1 MKKQL
6 KIEVFY
12 GSFIEIIRYN
22 KVMFI
27 VGLLRWWYTIG
38 WSQRARM
45 VMNRLDGTMDYFS
58 IGLLLRTMFSLF
70 RQDGAGS
77 TDGPLSVKF
86 QAFIGR
92 LISRVI
98 GAMIRFAVLVMG
110 VITIALQAILGL
122 MVLALWAAVPVAP
135 VIGFVLMTAG
145 WIPWQF

>member
-6 KIEVFY
+6 KIGVFY
-12 GSFIEIIRYN
+12 SSFVEIIRYN

-45 VMNRLDGTMDYFS
+45 VMNRLDGTMDFFS

-77 TDGPLSVKF
+77 IDGPLSVKF
-86 QAFIGR
+86 QAFLGR
-92 LISRVI
+92 LISRFI
-98 GAMIRFAVLVMG
+98 GAIIRFTVLLVG
-110 VITIALQAILGL
+110 LVTIAAQAILGL
-122 MVLALWAAVPVAP
+122 LVLALWVLVPATP

-145 WIPWQF
+145 WVPWQF

>member
-1 MKKQL
+1 
-6 KIEVFY
+6 
-12 GSFIEIIRYN
+12 
-22 KVMFI
+22 MFI

-45 VMNRLDGTMDYFS
+45 IMDRLDGTMDFFS

-77 TDGPLSVKF
+77 VDGPLSVKF

-98 GAMIRFAVLVMG
+98 GAMIRCTVLLIG
-110 VITIALQAILGL
+110 VVSITLQALLGIV
-122 MVLALWAAVPVAP
+122 VLLLWAIVPFLP
-135 VIGFVLMTAG
+135 VIGFVAMTAG
-145 WIPWQF
+145 WIPWRF